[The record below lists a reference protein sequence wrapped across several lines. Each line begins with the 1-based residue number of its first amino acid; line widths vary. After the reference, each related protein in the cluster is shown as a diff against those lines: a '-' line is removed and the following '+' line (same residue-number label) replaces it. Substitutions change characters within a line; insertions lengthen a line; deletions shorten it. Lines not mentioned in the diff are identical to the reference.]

1 MSGTSAEMDSED
13 DQTKKQG
20 QGEEGM
26 RKSKQKFL
34 VQ

>member
-13 DQTKKQG
+13 DQTKEQG

-26 RKSKQKFL
+26 RKSKQKIL